1 MSFIRENYNHV
12 IEELKPHLR
21 DHYKEVAMYQ
31 DHIEFDPDYDAY
43 KELQKQDVLYL
54 FTWREDGQLR
64 GYNIFFVRPHPHYRS
79 TTWAFNDVVYI
90 APEFR
95 HTPDTIAFFD
105 WCEDF
110 LRDAGAEVITYHM
123 KTFKSFQ
130 ALMEVKEM
138 DHAEHIYMKYIG

>member
-1 MSFIRENYNHV
+1 
-12 IEELKPHLR
+12 
-21 DHYKEVAMYQ
+21 
-31 DHIEFDPDYDAY
+31 
-43 KELQKQDVLYL
+43 
-54 FTWREDGQLR
+54 
-64 GYNIFFVRPHPHYRS
+64 
-79 TTWAFNDVVYI
+79 VYI